1 MDGVDWLIKGIL
13 SLEFGFLA
21 FCLVALIILAF
32 RRVKKRR
39 TEIFEKREN

>member
-1 MDGVDWLIKGIL
+1 MYWGDWLFKGIL
-13 SLEFGFLA
+13 SLEFGFFA

-39 TEIFEKREN
+39 TETFEKREN